1 MSMNLFL
8 LGGSQEDINKM
19 AANPALIDEWV
30 SAKAYVLS
38 TDVETA
44 WDVLRSILGGV
55 GIEVGD
61 FVEEALF
68 NGCSLV
74 TSDEVKAHAQK
85 LAQWTTN
92 QVLEGL
98 RNSVDP
104 EAYHLEVFQ
113 DDENYL
119 IEQFEKLVAFYQEAA
134 AKGLAAITYAA

>member
-19 AANPALIDEWV
+19 AANPTLIDEWV
-30 SAKAYVLS
+30 SAKAYALS

-61 FVEEALF
+61 FVDEVLF

-74 TSDEVKAHAQK
+74 NSDEVKAQAHK
-85 LAQWTTN
+85 LAQWTTD

-113 DDENYL
+113 DDEDYL

-134 AKGLAAITYAA
+134 GKGLASITYAA